1 MMYTEPRRV
10 EVDRFNVTGLSVRT
24 INCDEFSPDKAR
36 LPLLWEQFFSS
47 GLAETSSDRL
57 NNAAVF
63 GVYSH
68 YDSDENGYY
77 TVTAGLDST
86 HLSSVLDLTQVEI
99 KQGSYLV
106 FEAQGAFPEV
116 VVQTWERIWV
126 YFRDNTV
133 HKRAFQSDFEQYSG
147 PNQIAIYIGICTK

>member
-10 EVDRFNVTGLSVRT
+10 EVDGFNVAGLSVRT
-24 INCDEFSPDKAR
+24 INGDEFNPNKAR

-47 GLAETSSDRL
+47 GIAETIPGRL
-57 NNAAVF
+57 NKASVF

-86 HLSSVLDLTQVEI
+86 NLSNVLDLSQVEI
-99 KQGSYLV
+99 QKGSYLV
-106 FEAQGAFPEV
+106 FEAQGAFPEI

-126 YFRDNTV
+126 YFRDNKV